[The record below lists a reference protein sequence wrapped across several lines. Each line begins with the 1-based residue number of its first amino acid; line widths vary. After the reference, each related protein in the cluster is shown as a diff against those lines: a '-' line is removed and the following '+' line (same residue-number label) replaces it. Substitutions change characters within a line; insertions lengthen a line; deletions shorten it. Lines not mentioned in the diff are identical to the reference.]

1 MQLQV
6 NATRMALL
14 NYKRRLKIAKK
25 GHKLLKDKLEELIRK
40 FIALVKEYKEKRGD
54 IENNLKNA
62 YKKMFYAQIYMS
74 RLDYN
79 EFIYSSPVEAN
90 LNIKSKKI
98 MNITVPEMEVEISGN
113 LHSYSLT
120 QSNVFLDDAVANYV
134 ELVKELLELSS
145 LEKAIYLLA
154 AEIEKTRRR
163 VNCLEYILIPNFE
176 DAIRYISMKLAER
189 ARSELTQLMKIKE
202 MIIKERFDEITKN

>member
-6 NATRMALL
+6 NATRMSLL
-14 NYKRRLKIAKK
+14 TFKRKLKIAKK
-25 GHKLLKDKLEELIRK
+25 GHKLLKDKLEELVRK
-40 FIALVKEYKEKRGD
+40 FILLVKEYKEKRGD
-54 IENNLKNA
+54 IESNLKSA
-62 YKKMFYAQIYMS
+62 YKKMFYAQVYMS

-113 LHSYSLT
+113 VHSYSLT
-120 QSNVFLDDAVANYV
+120 QSNVFLDESISEYV
-134 ELVKELLELSS
+134 ELVKKMLELSS

-154 AEIEKTRRR
+154 DEIEKTRRR
-163 VNCLEYILIPNFE
+163 VNSLEYIIIPNFE
-176 DAIRYISMKLAER
+176 GAIKYITMKLDER
-189 ARSELTQLMKIKE
+189 ARSELTQLMKVKE
-202 MIIKERFDEITKN
+202 MILKEREENEIT